1 LVELPE
7 NHLRESFALSACV
20 GIPVLGFVLIAL
32 LVWKFTRSAVRS
44 GVQQANARTIPVLP
58 QVPPPVQ
65 PPQHSQPLPPS
76 DEHIRRIV
84 REELKS
90 LLAARAAA
98 KAKPGSSG

>member
-7 NHLRESFALSACV
+7 NALREPFALFACV
-20 GIPVLGFVLIAL
+20 GVPVLGFVLIAL

-44 GVQQANARTIPVLP
+44 GVQQANARTTP
-58 QVPPPVQ
+58 VPPPVPPQPSQ
-65 PPQHSQPLPPS
+65 PPPPS